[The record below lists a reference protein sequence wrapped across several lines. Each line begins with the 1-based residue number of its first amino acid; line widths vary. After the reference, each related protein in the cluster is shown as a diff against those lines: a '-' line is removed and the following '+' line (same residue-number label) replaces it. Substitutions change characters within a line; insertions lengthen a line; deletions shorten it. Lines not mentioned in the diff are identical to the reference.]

1 MATLDYAGEDCQRAA
16 LRRKPVAT
24 YCALLMNLPLSEI
37 PMPATPSNPPT
48 RRPVHIRRFECTGFE
63 RSDGLF
69 DIESRMTDTKTTD
82 SDLLFKVVPAGSPIH
97 AMRIVVTIDAKLVIH
112 HIEAHTD
119 VSPSRYC
126 TEINAAYASLKGVT
140 IGAGFMKEVKSRL
153 SGPNGCTHLTEM
165 LGPIAT
171 TAIQTLMGLS
181 NRPKETRQAADESG
195 HVAALPMTDTCYAW
209 RAGGEVVRFVEQR
222 NRAAAVPAVPAQQAS
237 TEPAG

>member
-1 MATLDYAGEDCQRAA
+1 
-16 LRRKPVAT
+16 
-24 YCALLMNLPLSEI
+24 
-37 PMPATPSNPPT
+37 MPATPSNPSA

-69 DIESRMTDTKTTD
+69 DIESHMTDTKTTD

-97 AMRIVVTIDAKLVIH
+97 AMRIVVTIDARLVIH

-140 IGAGFMKEVKSRL
+140 IGAGFMKEVKNRL

-181 NRPKETRQAADESG
+181 NRRKATQPPAAQSG
-195 HVAALPMTDTCYAW
+195 HIAALPMVDTCHAW
-209 RAGGEVVRFVEQR
+209 RAGGEVVRFVAQR
-222 NRAAAVPAVPAQQAS
+222 TRSTSPPETQAS
-237 TEPAG
+237 TESAG